1 MKENSHTQRND
12 EKRREIVQVAGKM
25 MAENGPDAVSMNM
38 IAEQLNITKPVLYYY
53 FKNKEDLV
61 REAFKEGIRPF
72 DECLKAV
79 MSENLSLEDK
89 IKRLL
94 ENQMDMLRRKPDS
107 HKYFFKLVSMPKTN
121 ILSMLIKEYMAKR
134 MQMLGQSF
142 EKDNLPPHQVK
153 VLMQMIGTAI
163 LGLNMEAYKHGIDNV
178 DKDIPANYA
187 KVIANGIKSL
197 KSLAVAAMA
206 GLIALMPGWSYAA
219 EKITL
224 GQAINIALRDNS
236 SVKNAEATATIF
248 DEKVNEQI
256 GGVYPQVNFSGT
268 YSHYF
273 REARAVKKEGGLN
286 RPSSNDN
293 NINGDFTM
301 TQVLWAAGKVGSA
314 IKMAKIYS
322 QAGKEELK
330 TSQRNIARQ
339 VKQQYY
345 AVLLARKNADIQQ
358 ETLDL
363 SKQYLQTIEAKYRQG
378 LSSDLDLLRQ
388 KVEVSNNE
396 PALTKALNSYEEA
409 LLNFKN
415 LLGMDPDREIELE
428 GELHCGIS
436 MYSDT
441 AALYR
446 KALENRP
453 EHKDLT
459 HMRDIY
465 REMVVIE
472 KAGHYPRFDLFA
484 NQSFSGTTNDAWPKG
499 NQNAWNTTGGVK
511 MSLPIYA
518 GGAVNARI
526 AQAKKQAEIYDNNLS
541 NLERNIKTD
550 VKKAWLS
557 LKEAAARQESQKT
570 SVEQARKAL
579 DATETRFKN
588 GLAGL
593 LDLND
598 MALAFNR
605 TQIQYS
611 QAAYD
616 VCYGG
621 AQLEWAI
628 GE

>member
-72 DECLKAV
+72 DEGLKAV

-256 GGVYPQVNFSGT
+256 GGVYPQVDFDGKYT
-268 YSHYF
+268 HYF
-273 REARAVKKEGGLN
+273 RDASQVNMNGVNK
-286 RPSSNDN
+286 PVSNDN
-293 NINGDFTM
+293 VISGNVHLK
-301 TQVLWAAGKVGSA
+301 QVLWAAGKVGSA

-330 TSQRNIARQ
+330 TAQRDIIRQ
-339 VKQQYY
+339 VKQKYY

-428 GELHCGIS
+428 GELQCGTAR
-436 MYSDT
+436 YSDT
-441 AALYR
+441 AALYK
-446 KALENRP
+446 KALENRS
-453 EHKDLT
+453 EYKDLSY
-459 HMRDIY
+459 MRDIY
-465 REMVVIE
+465 REMIVIE

-484 NQSFSGTTNDAWPKG
+484 DQSFSGNTNNAWPKG
-499 NQNAWNTTGGVK
+499 NQNAWNTTGGITL
-511 MSLPIYA
+511 SLPIYS
-518 GGAVNARI
+518 GGSVNAKI

-550 VKKAWLS
+550 VKKA
-557 LKEAAARQESQKT
+557 
-570 SVEQARKAL
+570 
-579 DATETRFKN
+579 
-588 GLAGL
+588 
-593 LDLND
+593 
-598 MALAFNR
+598 
-605 TQIQYS
+605 
-611 QAAYD
+611 
-616 VCYGG
+616 
-621 AQLEWAI
+621 
-628 GE
+628 